1 LSGFI
6 KRGDREIG
14 RTCRTC
20 GSLPRRNGQLVI
32 CCTLRTSN
40 TTVNNSVIVNPFI
53 NLKPVSGEGEIKALT
68 LRAPVKG
75 DSLKVTKIG
84 RDHDP
89 ELFGLLVIYIYS
101 GAKGAQ
107 IAETLTDS
115 ERDRLTTAGFLVRN
129 DQVPSPVYFSCDF
142 YNVHANLLP
151 LRAQRRSR
159 PSPGHDDLVVNPSLN
174 RLGKNEITPEMRQ
187 LKIANPFHAD
197 RSWFSIDDFLSAPV
211 FYSYATEASEI
222 VDLLSV
228 GQPVPKHLSPD
239 VRQNLIETG
248 VLQFQTEIG
257 ARGETRKRASDAAHK
272 SLMER
277 RYVILREIVQPVQL
291 AAIRR
296 YYRDLIREGFVQ
308 FGDSEWPN
316 RFFSGL
322 DGLTYFFQRQLT
334 PFISEIVREK
344 VQPTFS
350 YFASYRPG
358 SDLKAHR

>member
-1 LSGFI
+1 DRRSHDRANSCQRPPRRLDQFFRAYGVLSGFI

-53 NLKPVSGEGEIKALT
+53 NLKPVSGEGEIKALG
-68 LRAPVKG
+68 LRGAVKG

-174 RLGKNEITPEMRQ
+174 QLGNNEITPEMRQ
-187 LKIANPFHAD
+187 LKIANPFD
-197 RSWFSIDDFLSAPV
+197 PPPLKWS
-211 FYSYATEASEI
+211 
-222 VDLLSV
+222 DL
-228 GQPVPKHLSPD
+228 
-239 VRQNLIETG
+239 
-248 VLQFQTEIG
+248 
-257 ARGETRKRASDAAHK
+257 
-272 SLMER
+272 
-277 RYVILREIVQPVQL
+277 RYVFDNKEDCNGKE
-291 AAIRR
+291 AI
-296 YYRDLIREGFVQ
+296 Q
-308 FGDSEWPN
+308 
-316 RFFSGL
+316 
-322 DGLTYFFQRQLT
+322 
-334 PFISEIVREK
+334 
-344 VQPTFS
+344 
-350 YFASYRPG
+350 A
-358 SDLKAHR
+358 

>member
-1 LSGFI
+1 
-6 KRGDREIG
+6 
-14 RTCRTC
+14 
-20 GSLPRRNGQLVI
+20 
-32 CCTLRTSN
+32 
-40 TTVNNSVIVNPFI
+40 
-53 NLKPVSGEGEIKALT
+53 
-68 LRAPVKG
+68 
-75 DSLKVTKIG
+75 
-84 RDHDP
+84 
-89 ELFGLLVIYIYS
+89 
-101 GAKGAQ
+101 
-107 IAETLTDS
+107 
-115 ERDRLTTAGFLVRN
+115 
-129 DQVPSPVYFSCDF
+129 QVPNPVYFSCDF

-174 RLGKNEITPEMRQ
+174 QLGNNEITPEMRQ

-211 FYSYATEASEI
+211 FYSYAAEASKI

-334 PFISEIVREK
+334 PVISEIVREK

-358 SDLKAHR
+358 SDFKAHPDRKQCHYAMSVLLDHHHADDLSSWPIYLQPPGALEAVPIRTT